1 MSEPRRG
8 RKPKVKRNIRG
19 LRNQQTPKSPEAN
32 LNHAQ
37 SPLDL
42 QIDKLHESG
51 NESDQ
56 DWDPLLELDSLKP
69 CWEKED
75 QESEDENTD
84 DENMEILMEGW
95 DDGID
100 DDEAAE
106 LWHVRLVKLAIENE
120 DDPRDEEWVP
130 AERRKKYQAMSAS
143 SYLNFIANSTQLK

>member
-1 MSEPRRG
+1 
-8 RKPKVKRNIRG
+8 
-19 LRNQQTPKSPEAN
+19 
-32 LNHAQ
+32 
-37 SPLDL
+37 
-42 QIDKLHESG
+42 IDKLHESG

-130 AERRKKYQAMSAS
+130 AELRKKYLRKIKDHRGMMSVLRRT
-143 SYLNFIANSTQLK
+143 YLTYIKC